1 MLGAETRLLPRAA
14 ELARLHAEELP
25 QKDEL
30 CGAFSTLLTLRLAG
44 IGSADGGPFDQDT
57 VGHAAGS
64 VLGPEHYD
72 EDLPPGEPGR
82 KDYRLEHP
90 RAAPEIA
97 GTSAG
102 GLVRAVAE
110 LSAGRRSA
118 LGLTGPWTVDTVE
131 RLLETA
137 RAEPDAAL
145 VLNVGTRFFWGSRPS
160 PAELLAYLETGD
172 ASAGP
177 EPDWAVGH
185 FVGCLGV
192 LQGARGRLVIISDT
206 YATLGLRGMHLQPIE
221 RVAAALAREGMT
233 PGGALLMVPGARRD
247 AVSSTLVRAGLELG
261 VWDNGSLDVVARPD
275 DLASPQPVMRSS
287 DPADAPR

>member
-1 MLGAETRLLPRAA
+1 MLGAEARLLPRAA

-30 CGAFSTLLTLRLAG
+30 CGAFGTLLTLRLAG
-44 IGSADGGPFDQDT
+44 IGATDGGPFDQDT
-57 VGHAAGS
+57 VGQAAGS
-64 VLGPEHYD
+64 VLGPAHYD
-72 EDLPPGEPGR
+72 EDLPPGEAGR

-90 RAAPEIA
+90 RAAAEIA

-102 GLVRAVAE
+102 GLVRAVTE
-110 LSAGRRSA
+110 LSAGRRVA
-118 LGLTGPWTVDTVE
+118 LGLVGPWTVETVAS
-131 RLLETA
+131 LLETTL
-137 RAEPDAAL
+137 AEQDAAL

-160 PAELLAYLETGD
+160 IAELLTYLETGD

-192 LQGARGRLVIISDT
+192 LDGARGKLVIITDT
-206 YATLGLRGMHLQPIE
+206 YATLGLHGVHLQPIE

-233 PGGALLMVPGARRD
+233 PGGALLMLPGERRD
-247 AVSSTLVRAGLELG
+247 AVSSTVVRAGLEIG
-261 VWDNGSLDVVARPD
+261 VWDNGSLDAR
-275 DLASPQPVMRSS
+275 QPGA
-287 DPADAPR
+287 ADAPR

>member
-44 IGSADGGPFDQDT
+44 IRRDADGELDQDA
-57 VGHAAGS
+57 VGRAAGS
-64 VLGPEHYD
+64 VLGPEGYD

-90 RAAPEIA
+90 RAAAEIA

-110 LSAGRRSA
+110 LSAGRRVA
-118 LGLTGPWTVDTVE
+118 LGVTGPWTGE
-131 RLLETA
+131 ALGRLLETA
-137 RAEPDAAL
+137 LAEKDAAL

-160 PAELLAYLETGD
+160 VAELLAYLESGD
-172 ASAGP
+172 AAGGP
-177 EPDWAVGH
+177 PPDWAVGH

-192 LQGARGRLVIISDT
+192 VRGTRGTLLVISDT
-206 YATLGLRGMHLQPIE
+206 YDTLGLHGVHLQPIE

-233 PGGALLMVPGARRD
+233 PGGALLMLPGDRRD
-247 AVSSTLVRAGLELG
+247 AIANSLTRGGLELG
-261 VWDNGSLDVVARPD
+261 VWDNGSLDARQ
-275 DLASPQPVMRSS
+275 AE
-287 DPADAPR
+287 APR

>member
-1 MLGAETRLLPRAA
+1 MLGAEARLLRRAA

-44 IGSADGGPFDQDT
+44 IGAANGEPFDQDT

-72 EDLPPGEPGR
+72 EDLPPGEAGR

-90 RAAPEIA
+90 RAAPDVA

-110 LSAGRRSA
+110 LSAGRRVA
-118 LGLTGPWTVDTVE
+118 LGLTGPWTVETVQ
-131 RLLETA
+131 RLLEIA
-137 RAEPDAAL
+137 RDEKDAAL

-160 PAELLAYLETGD
+160 IAELLAYLETGD
-172 ASAGP
+172 AAAGP

-192 LQGARGRLVIISDT
+192 LHGARGRLVIISDT
-206 YATLGLRGMHLQPIE
+206 YATLGLRGVHLQPIE
-221 RVAAALAREGMT
+221 RVAAALRREGMT
-233 PGGALLMVPGARRD
+233 PGGALLMLPGARRD
-247 AVSSTLVRAGLELG
+247 AVSSTLRGAGLELG
-261 VWDNGSLDVVARPD
+261 VWDNGSRDAR
-275 DLASPQPVMRSS
+275 QPVA
-287 DPADAPR
+287 ADAPR